1 MPPLSCRNTTASSNL
16 RTHSWIVP
24 PSLLISLL
32 SYNWWLL
39 PGKVLKPLRA
49 KGSPS
54 QLPSSQPSQ
63 KLHVIKCHYAKC
75 SPLPIILPSH
85 TALSHLRAV
94 ENLETAIATLDGQFQ
109 ACEAVKAKTSKLS
122 KMTSSDEAKP
132 SLGLRYLVGT
142 NSGLEPCNVTFTAN

>member
-1 MPPLSCRNTTASSNL
+1 M
-16 RTHSWIVP
+16 
-24 PSLLISLL
+24 
-32 SYNWWLL
+32 L

-63 KLHVIKCHYAKC
+63 KLHDIKCHYAKC

-142 NSGLEPCNVTFTAN
+142 NLGLEPCNVTFTAN